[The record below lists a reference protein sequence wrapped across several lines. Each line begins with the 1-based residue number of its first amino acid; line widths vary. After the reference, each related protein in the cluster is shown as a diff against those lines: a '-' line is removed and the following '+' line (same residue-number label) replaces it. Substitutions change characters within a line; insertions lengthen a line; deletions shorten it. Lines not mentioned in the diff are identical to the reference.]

1 MISPLA
7 AAALLPFALFIGFW
21 VSFSDLKFMRIP
33 NQASLVMLAV
43 WLLVGLLVVPFKL
56 WALGLGLGAAVLVVT
71 FVMNAAGLIGGGDAK
86 FAAAMAPAFIHADL
100 ARLSMIYVACSLGAF
115 AAHRLLKA
123 IPPFRKAT
131 PDWKSWTHPGF
142 PFGTTLS
149 ATLIFYLLALVLP
162 LF

>member
-1 MISPLA
+1 MISSLA
-7 AAALLPFALFIGFW
+7 AATLLPFALVIGFW
-21 VSFSDLKFMRIP
+21 VCFSDLKFMRIP

-43 WLLVGLLVVPFKL
+43 WAVVGLFVVPLQL
-56 WALGLGLGAAVLVVT
+56 WALGFGLAAAVLVIT
-71 FVMNAAGLIGGGDAK
+71 FAMNAGGLIGGGDAK

-100 ARLSMIYVACSLGAF
+100 GRLSMIYVACSLGAF
-115 AAHRLLKA
+115 AAHRLLRA
-123 IPPFRKAT
+123 IPMFRRAT

-149 ATLIFYLLALVLP
+149 ATLIFYLLAQVLP